1 MELYVGMDVSLKET
15 SICVVDGSG
24 EIVSEGTVIS
34 EPSAIAEFV
43 KATAAGAVRIGLET
57 GPTTTWL
64 WHELRALGL
73 PVICIDAR
81 HAKAALSLQINK
93 SDRNDAV
100 GLARIMQCGWYKEVQ
115 VKSVACHEIRSVLN
129 SRALLVRI
137 KRDLGNQ
144 IRGLLKNLGLV
155 IGKAQGN
162 VFTRR
167 VEELVAENPYLQQAV
182 RPLLAVR
189 EKVSR
194 EIAGL
199 DRKLLSLT
207 RGHQDSRRLMTV
219 PGIGPIT
226 ALAFCA
232 AIDDPARFR
241 RSRSVGAYFG
251 LTPRRHA
258 SGEVDWSGRISK
270 CGDTMVR
277 SYLFEAAGVL
287 LTRVPQW
294 CALKAWGL
302 RLAKRIGFKKAKVA
316 VARKLALR
324 AAYAAPQGPRS
335 TLSLHRMWR
344 DGTDF
349 IWSTKEAAA

>member
-15 SICVVDGSG
+15 SICVVDDDG
-24 EIVSEGTVIS
+24 EIQCEGTVIS
-34 EPSAIAEFV
+34 EPEALARFI
-43 KATAAGAVRIGLET
+43 KTNAADAKRIGLET

-115 VKSVACHEIRSVLN
+115 VKSLSCHEIRAVLS
-129 SRALLVRI
+129 SRAQLVKI
-137 KRDLGNQ
+137 KRDLENQ
-144 IRGLLKNLGLV
+144 IRGLLKNVGLV
-155 IGKAQGN
+155 IGKAGGN
-162 VFTRR
+162 VFRCR
-167 VEELVAENPYLQQAV
+167 AEELLGSQGLLWEAV
-182 RPLLAVR
+182 RPLLDIR

-194 EIAGL
+194 EIAAL
-199 DRKLLSLT
+199 YRKLLGLA
-207 RGHQDSRRLMTV
+207 RNDEDSRRSMTV

-226 ALAFCA
+226 ALAFHST
-232 AIDDPARFR
+232 IDEPCRFK
-241 RSRSVGAYFG
+241 RSRSVGAYIG
-251 LTPRRHA
+251 LTPRRYA

-270 CGDTMVR
+270 CGDGMVR
-277 SYLFEAAGVL
+277 TYLFEAAGVL

-294 CALKAWGL
+294 CKLKAWGH
-302 RLAKRIGFKKAKVA
+302 RLWKRIGFKKAKIA
-316 VARKLALR
+316 VARKLAVI
-324 AAYAAPQGPRS
+324 
-335 TLSLHRMWR
+335 LHRMWR

-349 IWSTKEAAA
+349 QWSSKEAAA

>member
-15 SICVVDGSG
+15 SICVVDGDG
-24 EIVSEGTVIS
+24 EIVHEGVVIS
-34 EPSAIAEFV
+34 EPVAIAEFI
-43 KATAAGAVRIGLET
+43 KAKAVGARRIGLET
-57 GPTTTWL
+57 GPTATWL

-100 GLARIMQCGWYKEVQ
+100 GLARIMQAGWYKEVQ
-115 VKSVACHEIRSVLN
+115 VKSLPCHEVRALLN
-129 SRALLVRI
+129 SRALLVKI

-144 IRGLLKNLGLV
+144 IRGLLKNLGLI
-155 IGKAQGN
+155 IGKAHGN
-162 VFTRR
+162 VFGRR
-167 VEELVAENPYLQQAV
+167 VEELVAEHPLLQQAV
-182 RPLLAVR
+182 GPLLAVR
-189 EKVSR
+189 ERVGR
-194 EIAGL
+194 EIADF
-199 DRKLLSLT
+199 DRKLLALA
-207 RGHQDSRRLMTV
+207 RGNEDSRRSMTV

-226 ALAFCA
+226 ALAFHS
-232 AIDDPARFR
+232 AIDEPTRFK
-241 RSRSVGAYFG
+241 RSRSVGAYLG

-258 SGEVDWSGRISK
+258 SGEIDWTGRISK
-270 CGDTMVR
+270 CGDRMVR

-302 RLAKRIGFKKAKVA
+302 QLAKRIGFKKAKVA
-316 VARKLALR
+316 VARKLAVI
-324 AAYAAPQGPRS
+324 
-335 TLSLHRMWR
+335 LHRMWR

-349 IWSTKEAAA
+349 IWSSKEVAA

>member
-1 MELYVGMDVSLKET
+1 MADVAWLRLQRFQPAREAFEDHQIIEL
-15 SICVVDGSG
+15 
-24 EIVSEGTVIS
+24 
-34 EPSAIAEFV
+34 V
-43 KATAAGAVRIGLET
+43 KRFSVEVA
-57 GPTTTWL
+57 
-64 WHELRALGL
+64 
-73 PVICIDAR
+73 AR
-81 HAKAALSLQINK
+81 HFIVALAP
-93 SDRNDAV
+93 DD
-100 GLARIMQCGWYKEVQ
+100 
-115 VKSVACHEIRSVLN
+115 
-129 SRALLVRI
+129 
-137 KRDLGNQ
+137 
-144 IRGLLKNLGLV
+144 
-155 IGKAQGN
+155 
-162 VFTRR
+162 
-167 VEELVAENPYLQQAV
+167 ELVAENPYLQQAV

-302 RLAKRIGFKKAKVA
+302 RLAKRI
-316 VARKLALR
+316 
-324 AAYAAPQGPRS
+324 
-335 TLSLHRMWR
+335 SLMMRRRHDDSNQPERG
-344 DGTDF
+344 GTGD
-349 IWSTKEAAA
+349 